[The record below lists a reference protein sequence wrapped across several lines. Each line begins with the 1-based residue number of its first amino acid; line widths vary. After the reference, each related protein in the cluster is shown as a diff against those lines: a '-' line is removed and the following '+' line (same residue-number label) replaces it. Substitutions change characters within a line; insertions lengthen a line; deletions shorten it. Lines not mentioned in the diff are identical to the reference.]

1 MATYSDLQAP
11 DNLTPSRNVKVLV
24 SGVFAYGDPAPTRT
38 VALAAG
44 VDEGDDQITVAS
56 EGFGRILFEG
66 TKIEIGTTGSYVIVR
81 KKTTTTTQTVID
93 IERAKFTAALATPTP
108 QTCTIR
114 AWIPVISA
122 KTYNIDAS
130 NNEGSDSVFSDDL
143 AMEKFIESV
152 NYTGSISGPEVYGD
166 PALKVITTAE
176 EEGACLYLEILKP
189 GQRGGRDAQCYVSRG
204 ENGEKAS
211 YLQNTINLTIT
222 GKAGYID
229 GMATSPFDS
238 DVVAADYTLV

>member
-1 MATYSDLQAP
+1 MSTYADLKTP
-11 DNLTPSRNVKVLV
+11 DNLTPARNTKVLV
-24 SGVFAYGDPAPTRT
+24 SAVFPYGDPAPART

-56 EGFGRILFEG
+56 GGFGRLLFEG
-66 TKIEIGTTGSYVIVR
+66 TKIEIGATGNYVIVR
-81 KKTTTTTQTVID
+81 KKTTTTTQVAID
-93 IERAKFTAALATPTP
+93 IEPAKFSDTLDTPTP

-152 NYTGSISGPEVYGD
+152 NYSGSVSGPEVYGD
-166 PALKVITTAE
+166 PSLKVITAAE
-176 EEGACLYLEILKP
+176 EAGACLYLEILKP
-189 GQRGGRDAQCYVSRG
+189 GQRGGRNAQCYVSRG
-204 ENGEKAS
+204 ENGDKTA

-229 GMATSPFDS
+229 GMASSPFDG
-238 DVVAADYTLV
+238 DVVQADYTL